1 MCIVD
6 TVKLSVVDSP
16 CPENRCICSG
26 SLSCFS
32 DTDNSDAARKR
43 REREEKKLQRQK
55 EMQEKREARKTGGA
69 LKLGAKRLNQA

>member
-16 CPENRCICSG
+16 L